1 MSVITLLF
9 KTTHLLGQMFH
20 SQPSHA
26 IQSYN
31 TIITSLFTCMRDKW
45 VISGCDGDVG
55 DADLVKLVRVPGSSV
70 VLIHTR
76 VPEYWSSETLIK
88 LRH

>member
-1 MSVITLLF
+1 MIVITLLL
-9 KTTHLLGQMFH
+9 KAMHPLGQLFH

-26 IQSYN
+26 IHN
-31 TIITSLFTCMRDKW
+31 TTITNLFTCMRDEW
-45 VISGCDGDVG
+45 VVSGCDGDVG
-55 DADLVKLVRVPGSSV
+55 DADLMKLVRVPGSSV
-70 VLIHTR
+70 VLFHTR